1 MMRNDLIIQL
11 TSGKDN
17 EAVVVDVNG
26 VHIDVDAVTV
36 TRDTIVI
43 VLNPEDVTDVLRK
56 VASGKMLV
64 HGPNTQ

>member
-1 MMRNDLIIQL
+1 MLRNDLIIQL

-26 VHIDVDAVTV
+26 ILIDVDAVTM

-43 VLNPEDVTDVLRK
+43 LLNPEDVTDTLRK
-56 VASGKMLV
+56 VASGQLPV
-64 HGPNTQ
+64 QESNTQ

>member
-43 VLNPEDVTDVLRK
+43 VLNPEDAHLSRTM
-56 VASGKMLV
+56 G
-64 HGPNTQ
+64 